1 MMILYSTRTD
11 FSYSRSLAL
20 AKSKSLNLPS
30 STRTGDPI
38 ASNSPRPNR
47 TARHKRTASGAVAGI
62 AVGGVLIL
70 VLIIGGWA
78 LWRRRRRAKSTTSK
92 NASASQGQTG
102 REDEKILSDN
112 TTSGARQETSGDSHA
127 QQLEPSHSNR
137 GETHGLGTDDVPGVL
152 PYAAVGGTNGD
163 EIAGLPTTATARDDT
178 TSHLSPHVEA
188 QRKREVEWLKMEG
201 GENMEKRRDASDVRE
216 WEG

>member
-1 MMILYSTRTD
+1 MTSGLLYISLRGEDNGMMILYSTRTD

-137 GETHGLGTDDVPGVL
+137 GETHGLESDDISGGL
-152 PYAAVGGTNGD
+152 PHAAVVGVHDDRNM
-163 EIAGLPTTATARDDT
+163 EVPATATAGDDRV
-178 TSHLSPHVEA
+178 SHVSPHI
-188 QRKREVEWLKMEG
+188 
-201 GENMEKRRDASDVRE
+201 
-216 WEG
+216 